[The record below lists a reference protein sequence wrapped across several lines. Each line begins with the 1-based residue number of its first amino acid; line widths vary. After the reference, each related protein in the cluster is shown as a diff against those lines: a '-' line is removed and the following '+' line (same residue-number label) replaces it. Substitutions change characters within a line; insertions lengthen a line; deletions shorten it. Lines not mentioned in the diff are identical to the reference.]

1 MSQNTPTPLRL
12 TLPTPLPLAL
22 STPLLSTSPDR
33 SSPPAASASALTLP
47 AQLLP
52 GLDTNLMVQA
62 FTHEAP
68 NAAALI
74 RHAGVGA
81 VFTLAHRRMRSQ
93 FGQASWAVSTAR
105 AANPGADIL
114 IDRNRY
120 SGNSR
125 AFAVSPMS
133 PQWIED
139 QLVRM
144 RLSWAVGDPGF
155 CRDIADIRTVLDD
168 GRRLAP
174 RVVVPLAMPH
184 WLLRDD
190 ADAIADLVDDQDK
203 PIAIILEHKSDPFG
217 TAGVARGLVHLL
229 RRATVPVLLLR
240 SDTSAL
246 GAISYGAAVGAVGT
260 HSELR
265 HVYPQM
271 DNGGGHPE
279 HLSLVIPDLVT
290 FVLADRFVKAYLANP
305 ALPSWR
311 CGCWFCRGRDLVWIP
326 NDPARGIA
334 AFQHSVAAIAGLGAQ
349 LQHQAAI
356 TSPARAWDTMCT
368 AAQAAHDLMSTPN
381 GTAWAP
387 QDFLRYWHELT
398 VDIPIS

>member
-1 MSQNTPTPLRL
+1 MSQNTPTPL
-12 TLPTPLPLAL
+12 PLAL
-22 STPLLSTSPDR
+22 PTPLLSTSPE
-33 SSPPAASASALTLP
+33 STAPPASSASALTLP

-52 GLDTNLMVQA
+52 DLDTNLMVQA

-68 NAAALI
+68 DAAALI

-81 VFTLAHRRMRSQ
+81 VFTLAHRRMRSP
-93 FGQASWAVSTAR
+93 FAQASWAVSTTR
-105 AANPGADIL
+105 AANPAADIL

-125 AFAVSPMS
+125 AFPDSPMS
-133 PQWIED
+133 AQWIED

-144 RLSWAVGDPGF
+144 GLPWAVGDPGF
-155 CRDIADIRTVLDD
+155 CRDLTDVRTVLDD

-184 WLLRDD
+184 GLLRDD
-190 ADAIADLVDDQDK
+190 ADAIADLVNHQDK

-217 TAGVARGLVHLL
+217 AAEVARGLVHLI

-265 HVYPQM
+265 HVYPLTE
-271 DNGGGHPE
+271 NGGGHAE
-279 HLSLVIPDLVT
+279 HLALVIPDLVT

-305 ALPSWR
+305 GLPTWR

-326 NDPARGIA
+326 NDPARKVA

-349 LQHQAAI
+349 LQHQAGI
-356 TSPARAWDTMCT
+356 TSPAQAWDTMCT
-368 AAQAAHDLMSTPN
+368 TAQAAHDLVSTPS

-398 VDIPIS
+398 VGTPIS